1 MKKFAKKIVL
11 LGDSA
16 VGKTSLIRKFVH
28 EEFDDTYISTIG
40 TKVSKKEMK
49 LNLEGEDVTMN
60 LMIWDMLGREG
71 YMSAQARQMVGAQGI
86 IIVGDLTRTDT
97 IKNMEKYWI
106 PLLLRTLG
114 SINLPI
120 VFIANKS
127 DIASEDKVMDA
138 VDIFSRY
145 EKNYNHGMKENLP
158 DDLNTWFLS
167 SAKTGEKVEDAFKT
181 MVHLTYYTN
190 RAKDPFFD
198 RIRDLTI
205 KRIGDQGERD
215 TLVGVVDLI
224 IYEFSEIYGNSVKAG
239 RILREEVAR
248 AGMDHNKPTKES
260 VIELVDYLIEAA
272 GEVNEDSEQLV
283 AKRDEWKAKIDQ
295 AKD

>member
-28 EEFDDTYISTIG
+28 EEFDDSYISTIG

-49 LNLEGEDVTMN
+49 VKLEGEDVLMN

-71 YMSAQARQMVGAQGI
+71 YMSAQARQMVGAQGV
-86 IIVGDLTRTDT
+86 IIVGDLTRVDT

-106 PLLLRTLG
+106 PLLLRTIG

-120 VFIANKS
+120 VFMANKS
-127 DIASEDKVMDA
+127 DIANEDKIMDV

-145 EKNYNHGMKENLP
+145 ERNYNHGLKELLP
-158 DDLNTWFLS
+158 EDLNTWFLT
-167 SAKTGEKVEDAFKT
+167 SAKTGEKVEDAFST
-181 MVHLTYYTN
+181 MVHMTYYTN

-205 KRIGDQGERD
+205 KRIGDLGDRD

-224 IYEFSEIYGNSVKAG
+224 IYEFSEVYGN
-239 RILREEVAR
+239 
-248 AGMDHNKPTKES
+248 
-260 VIELVDYLIEAA
+260 
-272 GEVNEDSEQLV
+272 
-283 AKRDEWKAKIDQ
+283 
-295 AKD
+295 

>member
-28 EEFDDTYISTIG
+28 EEFDDSYISTIG

-49 LNLEGEDVTMN
+49 LNLDGEDVLMN

-71 YMSAQARQMVGAQGI
+71 YMSTQARQMVGAQGI
-86 IIVGDLTRTDT
+86 IIVGDLTRIDT

-106 PLLLRTLG
+106 PLLLRTIG

-120 VFIANKS
+120 VFMANKC
-127 DIASEDKVMDA
+127 DIASEDKVLEA
-138 VDIFSRY
+138 VEIFSRY
-145 EKNYNHGMKENLP
+145 ERNYNHGMKEELP
-158 DDLNTWFLS
+158 ENLNTWFLT
-167 SAKTGEKVEDAFKT
+167 SAKTGEKVEDAFST
-181 MVHLTYYTN
+181 MVHLTYHTN

-205 KRIGDQGERD
+205 KRIGEQEPRD
-215 TLVGVVDLI
+215 TLVGAVDLI
-224 IYEFSEIYGNSVKAG
+224 IFEFSEVYGNSVKAG

-248 AGMDHNKPTKES
+248 AGMDHNNPSKES
-260 VIELVDYLIEAA
+260 VLEMVNYLIEAA
-272 GEVNEDSEQLV
+272 GEVNEDKELLTTKHNEWTEIV
-283 AKRDEWKAKIDQ
+283 NNAKE
-295 AKD
+295 